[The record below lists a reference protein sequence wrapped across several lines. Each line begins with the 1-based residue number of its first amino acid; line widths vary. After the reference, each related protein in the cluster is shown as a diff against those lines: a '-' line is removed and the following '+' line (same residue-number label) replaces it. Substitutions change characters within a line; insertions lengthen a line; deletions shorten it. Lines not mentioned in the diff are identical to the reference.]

1 MYKLNFIFL
10 LIVHVVCSTNVN
22 AQCKKPE
29 TDFSVCSYTPI
40 GHRGYSSV
48 YPENTLLALEELFKR
63 GVKYTEV
70 DVSLTSDNVYV
81 LFHDAPSIYR
91 TSNGSGNIREKT
103 LAELRQLDAGA
114 WKGEQFIG
122 LKIPTLIEALQLAE
136 KYDAHLY
143 LDTKNY
149 NLQSLKTTL
158 EQAGVAPNRMMPSLS
173 TLAQAA
179 LFRSLLPNTPWV
191 WFGGGNYP
199 TDINDDFFYNH
210 SVELGCYAF
219 EISSSLVGDSLW
231 NTFKTKVKNAG
242 GKIWAFTEN
251 DNLRLLDR
259 ISQGVD
265 GIESDRAWESGL
277 LACYEEAGN
286 PYEKLTTGN
295 WLFNNSLNAQAVGS
309 QLRLL
314 KTANVPFNEQPEFA
328 SCNILG
334 LPFIEGQNKI
344 VAKIPAYD
352 ATNGILVY
360 NNSRDETFGIL
371 DNSYTVIMDIL
382 IPQASAGKWIS
393 LIQTSTANAN
403 DGDFFINPSG
413 GIGIGNAYH
422 GIVTPNVWNRIAM
435 VYDGPNN
442 VIKKYINGVFV
453 GENAI
458 TPGTSRWAIWNSSR
472 SGDDQGFLLFADDD
486 GETEQIFISALQL
499 RNDVTD
505 SATIA
510 RLGGVKAAGIKMS
523 NANIWH
529 AKLDIAYD
537 DSTILDYEHKT
548 FHFVIPA
555 NSTADSAMLTFNTY
569 DRATSSKVSGINIA
583 LNQPFEWTVT
593 SEDSSNIVTWKACV
607 RKAFMG
613 SAIEE
618 PNKII
623 NSAVIYPNPASKH
636 ITINNIT
643 ASKGTYQIIDILGK
657 IVQKGNLSLH
667 TATVDVSN
675 IKQGVYFLL
684 IQQNEA
690 VQTVKVYINN

>member
-1 MYKLNFIFL
+1 MFKIYSL
-10 LIVHVVCSTNVN
+10 LATILSLSAIQVY
-22 AQCKKPE
+22 AQCEKPK
-29 TDFSVCSYTPI
+29 TDFTECSYTPV

-91 TSNGSGNIREKT
+91 TSNGTGNIREKT
-103 LAELRQLDAGA
+103 LAELKQLDAGA

-122 LKIPTLIEALQLAE
+122 LKIPTLVEALQLAE

-149 NLQSLKTTL
+149 DLQSLKTTL
-158 EQAGVAPNRMMPSLS
+158 EQAGVAPNRMMPSLT

-191 WFGGGNYP
+191 WFGGGDYP
-199 TDINDDFFYNH
+199 TDINDDFFYSH
-210 SVELGCYAF
+210 AIELGCYAF
-219 EISSSLVGDSLW
+219 EVSSSLVGDSLW

-251 DNLRLLDR
+251 DNQRLLNL
-259 ISQGVD
+259 INQGVD
-265 GIESDRAWESGL
+265 GIESDRPWESGL
-277 LACYEEAGN
+277 LACSEITGN
-286 PYEKLTTGN
+286 PYENLTTGN
-295 WLFNNSLNAQAVGS
+295 WIFNNNLKADAVGS

-344 VAKIPAYD
+344 IAKIPAYD
-352 ATNGILVY
+352 ATNGVLVY
-360 NNSRDETFGIL
+360 NNSRDETFGVL

-382 IPQASAGKWIS
+382 LPQASSGKWVS

-403 DGDFFINPSG
+403 DGDFFINPTG
-413 GIGIGNAYH
+413 GIGIDNAYH
-422 GIVTPNVWNRIAM
+422 GFVTPNVWNRIAM
-435 VYDGPNN
+435 VYDGKNN
-442 VIKKYINGVFV
+442 LIKKYINGVFV
-453 GENAI
+453 GENMI

-486 GETEQIFISALQL
+486 GETAELYISALQL
-499 RNDVTD
+499 RNYVAND
-505 SATIA
+505 ATIA
-510 RLGGVKAAGIKMS
+510 KLGGVKAAGIKLS
-523 NANIWH
+523 NANSWH

-569 DRATSSKVSGINIA
+569 DRATSSKGNGAKIA

-593 SEDSSNIVTWKACV
+593 SEDSSNTITWKACV
-607 RKAFMG
+607 RKAYLG
-613 SAIEE
+613 SGQQDLASTQKHI
-618 PNKII
+618 
-623 NSAVIYPNPASKH
+623 SVFPNPAVSELN
-636 ITINNIT
+636 INNINPKD
-643 ASKGTYQIIDILGK
+643 ASYQLIDLMGK
-657 IVQKGNLSLH
+657 KHLQGKLAAINNSI
-667 TATVDVSN
+667 DVSA
-675 IKQGVYFLL
+675 IKGGIYFL
-684 IQQNEA
+684 IVNEGE
-690 VQTVKVYINN
+690 VIHHKKLYINN